1 MSLAAMHSLALL
13 PLILL
18 LQCLESKPAAQ
29 HGGRNED
36 ASYWMDQG
44 RVELEAALNLLPN
57 TKLAKNIVLVV
68 GDGMSLTTVAGARI
82 LKGQK
87 EGVDGASSKL
97 AWEAFPHV
105 GLSKTYNV
113 NSMVPDSAATA
124 FAMFSGVKTNYY
136 TLGYDNSIVL
146 GSATSMVI

>member
-1 MSLAAMHSLALL
+1 M
-13 PLILL
+13 
-18 LQCLESKPAAQ
+18 
-29 HGGRNED
+29 
-36 ASYWMDQG
+36 
-44 RVELEAALNLLPN
+44 
-57 TKLAKNIVLVV
+57 
-68 GDGMSLTTVAGARI
+68 AGARI

-87 EGVDGASSKL
+87 GGMDGASSKL
-97 AWEAFPHV
+97 VWEEFPHV

-146 GSATSMVI
+146 GSAASMVTETKTFLSPLPCLSRLKRPP